1 MDWIQNHLL
10 TAILFTPLV
19 GAAVIGLMNR
29 EKHGRIRW
37 LALVFSVLT
46 FVLAAAAFS
55 KFSPDQPG
63 LQFVERVPWISSPPI
78 YYFVGADGLSL
89 LMVLLSTFLTPL
101 AILASWKSV
110 EQRTKEFFLF
120 LLLLET
126 GTLGVFVA
134 LDLFLFYV
142 FWEAMLIP
150 MYFLIGVW
158 GHERRVYATVKFI
171 LFTMAGSVLMLVGII
186 YLYSVTGSF
195 DWETILSRVSG
206 PESVLS
212 GTAQSWLFGA
222 FFIAF
227 AIKVPLFPFHTWLP
241 DAHVEAPTA
250 GSVILAGV
258 LLKTGAYGLLRFCLP
273 MFPEAAQAYGPIIS
287 VLAIVGILYGG
298 LVSMVQPDLK
308 KLVAYSSVS
317 HLGFVVLGIF
327 AFNVNGIEGAI
338 YQMASHGVSTGA
350 LFILV
355 GMLYERRHT
364 RLIRDFGGLAT
375 PLPRLSAFFVLVA
388 LSSLGLPLLN
398 GFVGEFLII
407 LGAFKARWLFG
418 VLAASGVVV
427 AAVYLLWMI
436 QRVLF
441 GNLTHEENRRLK
453 DCNPREVFILAACT
467 IAIVWMGVYPQPFL
481 RRLDWTTQ
489 RILTRLDDER
499 VYYVERQNIPSLP
512 LQMGKAMPRPMESC
526 CPR

>member
-46 FVLAAAAFS
+46 FVLAVTAFS
-55 KFSPDQPG
+55 KFSPDQRG

-78 YYFVGADGLSL
+78 NYFVGADGLSL

-101 AILASWKSV
+101 AILASWESV
-110 EQRTKEFFLF
+110 EQRAKEFFLF

-150 MYFLIGVW
+150 MYFLIGIW

-171 LFTMAGSVLMLVGII
+171 LFTMAGSLLMLVGII

-227 AIKVPLFPFHTWLP
+227 AIKVPLFPLHTWLP

-388 LSSLGLPLLN
+388 LSSLGLPMLN

-407 LGAFKARWLFG
+407 LGAFKVRWLFG

-436 QRVLF
+436 QRVFF
-441 GNLTHEENRRLK
+441 GNLTHEENRRLR
-453 DCNPREVFILAACT
+453 DCNPREVFILASFT
-467 IAIVWMGVYPQPFL
+467 VAIVWMGVYPQPFL

-489 RILTRLDDER
+489 RILTRLDDAR
-499 VYYVERQNIPSLP
+499 IYYVEGQNRPSLP
-512 LQMGKAMPRPMESC
+512 LQMGKVMPRPMESC

>member
-10 TAILFTPLV
+10 TAIIFTPLV

-37 LALVFSVLT
+37 LALVSSVLT

-55 KFSPDQPG
+55 KFSSDQPG
-63 LQFVERVPWISSPPI
+63 LQFVERVPWISSPHI
-78 YYFVGADGLSL
+78 DYFVGADGLSL

-101 AILASWKSV
+101 AILASWESV

-150 MYFLIGVW
+150 MYFLIGIW

-407 LGAFKARWLFG
+407 LGAFKARWIFG

-441 GNLTHEENRRLK
+441 GNLTHEENRRLR
-453 DCNPREVFILAACT
+453 DCNPREVFILAAFT
-467 IAIVWMGVYPQPFL
+467 VAIVWMGVYPQPFL
-481 RRLDWTTQ
+481 RRLDGTTKQ
-489 RILTRLDDER
+489 ILTRLDDKR
-499 VYYVERQNIPSLP
+499 IYFVQGQNTPKLLVQIGKTVPRQVE
-512 LQMGKAMPRPMESC
+512 GC